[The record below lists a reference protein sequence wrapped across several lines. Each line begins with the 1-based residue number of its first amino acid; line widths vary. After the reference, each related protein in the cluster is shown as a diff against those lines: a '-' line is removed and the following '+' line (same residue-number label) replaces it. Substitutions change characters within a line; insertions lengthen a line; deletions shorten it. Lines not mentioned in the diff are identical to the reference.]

1 MKLLFLVP
9 PTLSGE
15 RVLRQGRCQVRL
27 EPGIP
32 PWPPVGL
39 ARLAATARD
48 KGHRARILDS
58 CLEGLSFEAAISKIA
73 RCRPDALVFQTTT
86 PTAHDDATL
95 TRRVKRLLPE
105 CRIICYGVHAT
116 ALPEDTLAGG
126 ADFAIVGEPE
136 PTAVELFDLLA
147 GARDDPGG
155 IAGLAFR
162 REGDVVRT
170 GSRTPVDDLD
180 SLPLPDRDLIDNQSY
195 RLPRKGRPFTLVEVS
210 RGCPYHCIFCTA
222 PLYHGSAWRAR
233 SPGGIVREVDSV
245 VKRYGIREFLF
256 LSDTFN
262 LREPWVLD
270 LCEEILSSGLRIGW
284 VCNSRCDDFSE
295 RQARAMKE
303 AGCWLVSFGIESGS
317 DEILA
322 GAQKKASVKAA
333 GRAVAKAKRAGLE
346 TVGYFLFGLPGE
358 TRETMRETAA
368 LARKIDPDYAHFFVA
383 TPFPGTPFFDQ
394 AAREGWLRSTDWR
407 RYFHGSSDVI
417 SFNGL
422 DAAAIRRAASTAAL
436 KFYLRPAKAARGLA
450 KWLRDGSLK
459 DLISFSSFLLAG
471 LRGPRSNE

>member
-39 ARLAATARD
+39 ARLAAAARE
-48 KGHRARILDS
+48 KGHRAWILDS
-58 CLEGLSFEAAISKIA
+58 CLKGLAFEAAVSEIA
-73 RCRPDALVFQTTT
+73 DYGPDALIFQTTT
-86 PTAHDDATL
+86 PTAHDDAAL
-95 TRRVKRLLPE
+95 AWRVKMILPK
-105 CRIICYGVHAT
+105 CRVICYGVHTT
-116 ALPEDTLAGG
+116 ALPDNAPGG
-126 ADFAIVGEPE
+126 GVDFAIVGEPE
-136 PTAVELFDLLA
+136 QTAAELFDLLA
-147 GARDDPGG
+147 GGRDDPGG

-162 REGDVVRT
+162 KEGEVVRS
-170 GSRTPVDDLD
+170 GPRPLVDDLD
-180 SLPLPDRDLIDNQSY
+180 SLPLPDRDLIENHAY
-195 RLPRKGRPFTLVEVS
+195 LLPRKGRPFTLVEVS
-210 RGCPYHCIFCTA
+210 RGCPYKCTFCTA
-222 PLYHGSAWRAR
+222 PLYHGSAWRTR
-233 SPGGIVREVDSV
+233 SPGGIVREIASV
-245 VKRYGIREFLF
+245 VGRYGIREFMF

-262 LREPWVLD
+262 LRESWVLA
-270 LCEEILSSGLRIGW
+270 LCEEIRSSGLRFGW
-284 VCNSRCDDFSE
+284 ICNSRCDDFSR
-295 RQARAMKE
+295 RQAWAMKE

-322 GAQKKASVKAA
+322 GAQKRASVEAA
-333 GRAVAKAKRAGLE
+333 GRAVAEARRAGLE

-407 RYFHGSSDVI
+407 RYFHGSSNVI